1 MNTKTTK
8 FQDRPPTLEEMRA
21 RLNIDSSKINSIPE
35 STLSTIN
42 DNFRNQEEIKKKK
55 LELMNGNK
63 GLLKGV
69 YNGATSS
76 SYQETYR

>member
-1 MNTKTTK
+1 MNTKTSK
-8 FQDRPPTLEEMRA
+8 FQDRAPTLEEMRA
-21 RLNIDSSKINSIPE
+21 RLNIDHSKLN
-35 STLSTIN
+35 TLSDNTSSIIN
-42 DNFRNQEEIKKKK
+42 DNFRNQEEIKQKK

-76 SYQETYR
+76 SYQEVYK